1 MFACNIIMKNYHLLK
16 CSQKKVV
23 LFPFTIETVKSLS
36 TEMYK
41 VTNGLS
47 PTVLSNVFTQ
57 KNSRCC
63 NLRLNSQFS
72 RPLVRSVFHDGT
84 ESISCLGPVIWDI
97 LPDSYKN
104 LPNFIVFKNRMKKQ
118 KPENC
123 RCRLCKATFLES
135 ALHRLS
141 LR

>member
-1 MFACNIIMKNYHLLK
+1 
-16 CSQKKVV
+16 
-23 LFPFTIETVKSLS
+23 
-36 TEMYK
+36 MYK

-57 KNSRCC
+57 KNSHSC

-84 ESISCLGPVIWDI
+84 ESISYLGPVIWDI

-104 LPNFIVFKNRMKKQ
+104 LPNFIVFKNRMKK
-118 KPENC
+118 
-123 RCRLCKATFLES
+123 
-135 ALHRLS
+135 
-141 LR
+141 